1 MEVKRKTTK
10 KNKRFTTLKMIK
22 APNISCY
29 SPNTQIIKLSETV
42 TDQSKKIY
50 QSKKK
55 ISKLTNL
62 TKVMKKVHKKEKD
75 TLEHQMERRMTALES
90 SNELRN
96 TIVLQKKQL
105 QIENRNI
112 KQQLKELKKRILLLE
127 IENTKLKNKNTKKSI
142 LKPRNKNKKLEQ
154 KIKKKHRISKQV
166 HTKTNNNNNNNNNNN
181 KENLNLFR
189 LKNNNQKRIKIRQ
202 KSCDFTFSKNV
213 TSSFED
219 FELIS
224 PSPQIPSEKKLT
236 DKHFYQIFPN
246 KAKKKKK
253 LKKIKR
259 KKSFLRRRHSTKEIR
274 PITEGK
280 WVIIKSPKVKK
291 KKKHRKNN
299 KRHKKK

>member
-10 KNKRFTTLKMIK
+10 KNKSFTTLKMIK
-22 APNISCY
+22 APNLSCY

-112 KQQLKELKKRILLLE
+112 KQQLNELKKRILLLE

-166 HTKTNNNNNNNNNNN
+166 HIKTNNNN
-181 KENLNLFR
+181 KENLNLFI
-189 LKNNNQKRIKIRQ
+189 LKNNNQKRMKIRQ

-259 KKSFLRRRHSTKEIR
+259 KKTFLRRRHSTKEIR

-280 WVIIKSPKVKK
+280 WVIIKSPKVQK
-291 KKKHRKNN
+291 KKKHTKNN
-299 KRHKKK
+299 KIHKKK